1 MKKSSAWFM
10 LTPGLVILFLFLAI
24 PLLRVLFPSIFS
36 GAYPFDAYVGF
47 FQDEYYRKIFI
58 RTVKIAVIT
67 TFVCMVG
74 GIPTAYFISRCSKK
88 WRGILLAASIFPMMT
103 NSVIRSFAWINILGS
118 NGIINKV
125 LVGLGVVPKPL
136 KLLYTDFSIII
147 GSVYLFLPL
156 MIVTVAGVMENI
168 DDDMMEAALSLGAAR
183 MEAFMKVIFPM
194 SLPGIIVGGILVFT
208 GTLTAYTTPQ
218 LLGGNSNMVMATL
231 IYQRAM
237 SVSDWTGASVI
248 ALIMIVVTLAVIRG
262 FNARKNK
269 LLTIWAVLVFAF
281 LAIPLLIITVTAF
294 GGGSAITFPIE
305 SFSLKWFANVFALK
319 SFRRSFITSL
329 EVAFLA
335 TFISL
340 LVGIPAA
347 YALARSGMKGRGLLK
362 SIFLS
367 PTIVPGIVIG
377 FIMYQCLILTLR
389 IPVFTGLLAGH
400 FMVTLPYVIRVVG
413 SSMEQFDF
421 SIEEAAWS
429 LGCPKTAAFFKVVL
443 PNVTSGI
450 SSAFMLAFINSFNN
464 IPVSMFLS
472 GPGVSTFPSTLM
484 NYIEY
489 NYDPTVSAVSVLLM
503 AATVIIMVIVDRT
516 LGIAAL
522 AK

>member
-1 MKKSSAWFM
+1 MLINIYQRGETKTMKKSSAWFM

-67 TFVCMVG
+67 TFVCMVC

-262 FNARKNK
+262 FNALAAK
-269 LLTIWAVLVFAF
+269 LD
-281 LAIPLLIITVTAF
+281 
-294 GGGSAITFPIE
+294 
-305 SFSLKWFANVFALK
+305 
-319 SFRRSFITSL
+319 RRG
-329 EVAFLA
+329 EN
-335 TFISL
+335 
-340 LVGIPAA
+340 
-347 YALARSGMKGRGLLK
+347 YA
-362 SIFLS
+362 
-367 PTIVPGIVIG
+367 
-377 FIMYQCLILTLR
+377 
-389 IPVFTGLLAGH
+389 
-400 FMVTLPYVIRVVG
+400 
-413 SSMEQFDF
+413 
-421 SIEEAAWS
+421 
-429 LGCPKTAAFFKVVL
+429 
-443 PNVTSGI
+443 
-450 SSAFMLAFINSFNN
+450 
-464 IPVSMFLS
+464 
-472 GPGVSTFPSTLM
+472 
-484 NYIEY
+484 
-489 NYDPTVSAVSVLLM
+489 
-503 AATVIIMVIVDRT
+503 
-516 LGIAAL
+516 
-522 AK
+522 

>member
-1 MKKSSAWFM
+1 MLINIYQRGETKTMKKSSAWFM

-24 PLLRVLFPSIFS
+24 PLTATFANSKNSAADI
-36 GAYPFDAYVGF
+36 DAYVGF

-218 LLGGNSNMVMATL
+218 LLGGNSNMVTL

-262 FNARKNK
+262 FNALAAK
-269 LLTIWAVLVFAF
+269 LD
-281 LAIPLLIITVTAF
+281 
-294 GGGSAITFPIE
+294 
-305 SFSLKWFANVFALK
+305 
-319 SFRRSFITSL
+319 RRG
-329 EVAFLA
+329 EN
-335 TFISL
+335 
-340 LVGIPAA
+340 
-347 YALARSGMKGRGLLK
+347 YA
-362 SIFLS
+362 
-367 PTIVPGIVIG
+367 
-377 FIMYQCLILTLR
+377 
-389 IPVFTGLLAGH
+389 
-400 FMVTLPYVIRVVG
+400 
-413 SSMEQFDF
+413 
-421 SIEEAAWS
+421 
-429 LGCPKTAAFFKVVL
+429 
-443 PNVTSGI
+443 
-450 SSAFMLAFINSFNN
+450 
-464 IPVSMFLS
+464 
-472 GPGVSTFPSTLM
+472 
-484 NYIEY
+484 
-489 NYDPTVSAVSVLLM
+489 
-503 AATVIIMVIVDRT
+503 
-516 LGIAAL
+516 
-522 AK
+522 